1 MLKKHTERLGSAI
14 FAALLAVGFGNFSMA
29 AAEPDRRE
37 ASINCALDK
46 SGQLLECEYRHTA
59 NLVVKEVSLHI
70 ARAAVQIPAK
80 SLAAYPSPQ
89 QSTAVLFLVDVSDP
103 KRKNTV
109 EKKNAQAIV
118 GMLANIKPHQKV
130 GLAVFDSDLRV
141 LSPISADS
149 LAVVAAANTVKAS
162 GQATEF
168 YKNILAA
175 IAILQKTDASR
186 KGLIIM
192 SDGKAGDTAYTH
204 GDAIKAARDA
214 GIVIL
219 GMGYTERPSD
229 SPSLQTIKKLAEESY
244 GVYFDATTQTL
255 PAAQA
260 GKPFSFVEQGGRFS
274 LPVAMVRGP
283 QPIVLTLRLNEGSPL
298 ELKTEV
304 DFPDRRTQNELAI
317 DFGKQYWPAL
327 LAGFFVSMG
336 IVLVFLRFLRRR
348 RLAAKPVAPYALL
361 TEMAGSGT
369 QYPLS
374 KKAVCIG
381 RSTANDICLNNDT
394 ISSRHAEITQSRTG
408 AVHLFDLAS
417 ANGVYVNETKVTQ
430 LELHD
435 GDVIELGEVRLRFTA
450 H

>member
-1 MLKKHTERLGSAI
+1 MSKNFVKYFGKVV
-14 FAALLAVGFGNFSMA
+14 AVAVLFLNCLVPAVA
-29 AAEPDRRE
+29 AAGPDRRE

-46 SGQLLECEYRHTA
+46 SGQLLECEYRHAA
-59 NLVVKEVSLHI
+59 NLVAKEVSLLI
-70 ARAAVQIPAK
+70 AGTAVQIPAK

-109 EKKNAQAIV
+109 EKKNAAAIA

-130 GLAVFDSDLRV
+130 GLAVFDSELTV
-141 LSPISADS
+141 LAPISADV
-149 LAVVAAANTVKAS
+149 LAVVAAAKSVKAS
-162 GQATEF
+162 GGSTEF
-168 YKNILAA
+168 YKNVLSA
-175 IAILQKTDASR
+175 IATLQKTDASR

-192 SDGKAGDTAYTH
+192 SDGKAEDTAYKH
-204 GDAIKAARDA
+204 EDAIKAARDA
-214 GIVIL
+214 GVVIL

-229 SPSLQTIKKLAEESY
+229 SPSLQTIKKLADETY
-244 GVYFDATTQTL
+244 GVYFDATTQAL

-274 LPVAMVRGP
+274 LPVATVRGL
-283 QPIVLTLRLNEGSPL
+283 QPVILTLRLNEGSPL

-327 LAGFFVSMG
+327 LAGLFFFMG
-336 IVLVFLRFLRRR
+336 IVFVFLRFLRRR
-348 RLAAKPVAPYALL
+348 RLAAKPFPPYALL

-369 QYPLS
+369 QYSLT
-374 KKAVCIG
+374 KTAVRIG
-381 RSTANDICLNNDT
+381 RSTANDICLNNDS
-394 ISSRHAEITQSRTG
+394 ISSSHAEITRHRTG
-408 AVHLFDLAS
+408 VVHIVDLAS
-417 ANGVYVNETKVTQ
+417 ANGVYVNDTKATQ